1 MLDYNRFTSRCR
13 FLPALRK
20 LLSRKRL
27 QLALATTGRKFRS
40 RIIPAEAVLMAM
52 VAGFI
57 QGSLGL
63 AAVVD
68 WLNFNTV
75 AGQCS
80 LQALYQ
86 MRARIGWRPL
96 RWLRSACVEWLAC
109 EQSDP
114 AAFFHGHRVLIADG
128 TTLTTA
134 DTLENQRSFA
144 RAKNQY
150 KQSGF
155 PLIRLAALCEMGTR
169 ALVHWVAR
177 GFQVSEQVLLQK
189 LLRFIPPN
197 ALLLGDRNFHNGNL
211 WESARKQGFF
221 MLLRLQAGPQFP
233 VQEALSDGSYLSRV
247 IPRRGRKKQ
256 QRGIIIRIIVG
267 IVRID
272 DKVVHIRLITNLL
285 DPNLY
290 PARDLLA
297 LYGKRWEIE
306 LAFRELKQ
314 QLCERDTQLRAE
326 TPLGVM
332 AELDGLMI
340 GHYVVRSLALDAA
353 RQEQIDPLSISFSQ
367 VIRTMCCA
375 VVHQRMSRCALLKAI
390 ARRANKRRQRRVRR
404 CRKIVRCKWPT
415 KQAEDRTTQYNELV
429 VTVVPQP
436 ALS

>member
-1 MLDYNRFTSRCR
+1 MLDYNRFTARCR

-20 LLSRKRL
+20 LLTPQRL
-27 QLALATTGRKFRS
+27 QLALATTGRKFRA
-40 RIIPAEAVLMAM
+40 RIMPAEVVLMAM
-52 VAGFI
+52 VTGFI

-68 WLNFNTV
+68 WLTFGT
-75 AGQCS
+75 ADGRCS

-86 MRARIGWRPL
+86 MRDRLGWRPL
-96 RWLRSACVEWLAC
+96 RWLRRYCLTWLAC

-134 DTLENQRSFA
+134 DTIANQRTFGK
-144 RAKNQY
+144 AKNQY
-150 KQSGF
+150 KKSGF

-197 ALLLGDRNFHNGNL
+197 ALLLGDRNFHNANL
-211 WESARKQGFF
+211 WISAVKQGFF

-233 VQEALSDGSYLSRV
+233 VLEALCDGSYLSRV
-247 IPRRGRKKQ
+247 IPRRGPKKQ
-256 QRGIIIRIIVG
+256 QRAITIRIIVG
-267 IVRID
+267 IVQIK
-272 DKVVHIRLITNLL
+272 DKITRVRLITNLL
-285 DPNLY
+285 DPEIY
-290 PARDLLA
+290 PARELLE

-314 QLCERDTQLRAE
+314 QLSERNTQLRAE
-326 TPLGVM
+326 TPLGVL

-353 RQEQIDPLSISFSQ
+353 RQAQIDPLSISFSQ
-367 VIRTMCCA
+367 VIRTVCHA

-390 ARRANKRRQRRVRR
+390 ARRPNQRRQRQVRR
-404 CRKIVRCKWPT
+404 CRKIVRCKWPP
-415 KQAEDRTTQYNELV
+415 KQAEDRTTQYDEIVLRII
-429 VTVVPQP
+429 PQA